1 MMAKSKTKQSVE
13 DWNYEVT
20 VARVEEILDA
30 IEGGDLDL
38 AEVFD
43 RFAVG
48 VDYLQQCDRFLT
60 TQQERVELLLE
71 TLGEP
76 DRFPDW
82 EISQVSP
89 RPPIN

>member
-1 MMAKSKTKQSVE
+1 MTKSKAKQPLE

-30 IEGGDLDL
+30 IEGGELDL

-43 RFAVG
+43 RFALG
-48 VDYLQQCDRFLT
+48 VDYLHQCDRFLT

-71 TLGEP
+71 TLGES
-76 DRFPDW
+76 DRLPDW
-82 EISQVSP
+82 EIGQVSP
-89 RPPIN
+89 RPPVN

>member
-1 MMAKSKTKQSVE
+1 MAKSKTKQSIE
-13 DWNYEVT
+13 DWNYELT

-30 IEGGDLDL
+30 IEGGELDL

-43 RFAVG
+43 RFALG

-76 DRFPDW
+76 DRLPDW
-82 EISQVSP
+82 EIGQVSP
-89 RPPIN
+89 RPPVN